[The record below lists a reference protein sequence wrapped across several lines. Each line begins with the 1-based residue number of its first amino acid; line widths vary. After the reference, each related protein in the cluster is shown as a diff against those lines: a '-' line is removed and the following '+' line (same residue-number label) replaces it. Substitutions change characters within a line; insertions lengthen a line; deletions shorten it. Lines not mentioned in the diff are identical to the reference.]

1 MKKNVVLL
9 MILLGFLAGST
20 AWAQSDPRAEFSFN
34 LGWTFSDGVSG
45 DPVLALDGN
54 VYDRV
59 DPKDSFSW
67 GFTGEYLLSPNSAVG
82 FLYDRQQSKLEI
94 SGPSTVTEVDN
105 MAVDNY
111 HGIFT
116 YNFGDPESMARPFV
130 FGGIGATHYSGVTF
144 TAVNGAQRT
153 IGSQT
158 QFSGSI
164 GAGFKYYPAPKVGL
178 KLQARWTPTYIK
190 SDPGGVWCDPY
201 WGCYAVGNAQYSNQ
215 FEMTGGVCMRF

>member
-9 MILLGFLAGST
+9 MIFLGLLAGTT
-20 AWAQSDPRAEFSFN
+20 AWAQSDPKAELSFN

-45 DPVLALDGN
+45 DAILAPDGN

-67 GFTGEYLLSPNSAVG
+67 GFTGEYLMSPNSAVG
-82 FLYDRQQSKLEI
+82 FLFSRQQSKLEI
-94 SGPSTVTEVDN
+94 SGPGGTREIDN

-116 YNFGDPESMARPFV
+116 YNMGDPLAIARPFIFAGIGGTHYAGV
-130 FGGIGATHYSGVTF
+130 SFTTVGGTQRSINGQTRFSGMIGGGIKF
-144 TAVNGAQRT
+144 
-153 IGSQT
+153 
-158 QFSGSI
+158 
-164 GAGFKYYPAPKVGL
+164 YPAEKFGL
-178 KLQARWTPTYIK
+178 KLEGRWTPTYIK
-190 SDPGGVWCDPY
+190 SDQAGWWCDPY

-215 FEMTGGVCMRF
+215 FEMGGGVCVRF